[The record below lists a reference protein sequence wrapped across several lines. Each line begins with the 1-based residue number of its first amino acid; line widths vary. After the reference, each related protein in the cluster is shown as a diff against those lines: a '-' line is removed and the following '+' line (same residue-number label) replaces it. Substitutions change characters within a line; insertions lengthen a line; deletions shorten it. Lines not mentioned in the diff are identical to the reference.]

1 MGSAS
6 GIIEQ
11 ATRRYECSVSVA
23 ADFHYRNG
31 AAFHDN
37 LTEDHVHDT
46 KRIKYLHDH
55 LVELRKAMLAGVK
68 VRGYFVWSLLDNF
81 EWSYGFSKRFGLIY
95 VDFETQL
102 RYLKDSAYWY
112 EKVIRHNAVHR

>member
-1 MGSAS
+1 MGWEVHPESLSKLLVDMNAQYQLPPVF
-6 GIIEQ
+6 ITE
-11 ATRRYECSVSVA
+11 
-23 ADFHYRNG
+23 NG

-81 EWSYGFSKRFGLIY
+81 EWSYGFSSG
-95 VDFETQL
+95 
-102 RYLKDSAYWY
+102 SA
-112 EKVIRHNAVHR
+112 